1 MPIIVSC
8 SARNLC
14 ADTTRVGAGA
24 ALVVL
29 GVVML
34 MLWGETTAQAQVLP
48 PIFDPTGRSSE
59 PPAPLKKEF
68 KPPAPPPSPVL
79 PSVPLPPEEQGTQP
93 LGQVQVLVRDI
104 FVTGSTVFS
113 EAELSEVT
121 APFKNRILTTED
133 L

>member
-1 MPIIVSC
+1 MPIVVSC

-14 ADTTRVGAGA
+14 AGTTQLSAGA
-24 ALVVL
+24 ILVVL
-29 GVVML
+29 GVAML
-34 MLWGETTAQAQVLP
+34 MPLGKTAAQAQVLP

-93 LGQVQVLVRDI
+93 LVGEKVPVC
-104 FVTGSTVFS
+104 T
-113 EAELSEVT
+113 LSVSAATFCQEH
-121 APFKNRILTTED
+121 ALISPGGLSG
-133 L
+133 